1 MESPSLERNGVSS
14 FHLLGVGLC
23 AFPLNMTSLI
33 WAIAAKDNRK
43 YAKSKSPKPSSVP
56 ESAGTSSAPFGNLFG
71 PGLPEHKVAPV
82 VFGAGEFEH
91 KRFCMDVSTNRAKKS
106 MILGPLA
113 QAYLKTS
120 LFLGDI
126 VPRYNPITGGK
137 PIIVSMPRARDQDR

>member
-1 MESPSLERNGVSS
+1 MQNRNHLNLPLYLSRLGLRPHLSGIYSVQVSLNIK
-14 FHLLGVGLC
+14 LLLWSLVQ
-23 AFPLNMTSLI
+23 ANSNTS
-33 WAIAAKDNRK
+33 
-43 YAKSKSPKPSSVP
+43 
-56 ESAGTSSAPFGNLFG
+56 
-71 PGLPEHKVAPV
+71 
-82 VFGAGEFEH
+82 VFAW
-91 KRFCMDVSTNRAKKS
+91 TLALTRAKKS